1 MTVVAVVNVL
11 LLLTLVVP
19 VTMVTMVT
27 VVTVVTVLLLEV
39 TVEVTEVTGV
49 TGVNSLEVDVRL
61 ELRMVLTVKLLVLD
75 DVGTVLVD
83 PVLVMLRE
91 VEVVRLVA
99 EALAMPSK
107 IGYSKL

>member
-1 MTVVAVVNVL
+1 
-11 LLLTLVVP
+11 
-19 VTMVTMVT
+19 MVT

-39 TVEVTEVTGV
+39 TVEVTEV

>member
-1 MTVVAVVNVL
+1 
-11 LLLTLVVP
+11 
-19 VTMVTMVT
+19 MVT

-39 TVEVTEVTGV
+39 TVEVTEVTEV

-61 ELRMVLTVKLLVLD
+61 ELRLVLLTVKLLVLD
-75 DVGTVLVD
+75 DVAGTVLVD